1 MPQLSELQQTASKE
15 SFTSRAGQYPQ
26 GEESLVVDARSC
38 QRPMGMVEEKLSR
51 LVTADFNRLLFGK
64 PR

>member
-1 MPQLSELQQTASKE
+1 MPQLSELQQTASKD
-15 SFTSRAGQYPQ
+15 SFTFRVGHYSR

-38 QRPMGMVEEKLSR
+38 QRPMGLVEEKLSR
-51 LVTADFNRLLFGK
+51 LIAADFNRLLFGK

>member
-1 MPQLSELQQTASKE
+1 MPQLSELQQTASKD
-15 SFTSRAGQYPQ
+15 SFTFQGGHYSQ
-26 GEESLVVDARSC
+26 GEESLVVDARSS

-51 LVTADFNRLLFGK
+51 LVAADFNRLLFGK